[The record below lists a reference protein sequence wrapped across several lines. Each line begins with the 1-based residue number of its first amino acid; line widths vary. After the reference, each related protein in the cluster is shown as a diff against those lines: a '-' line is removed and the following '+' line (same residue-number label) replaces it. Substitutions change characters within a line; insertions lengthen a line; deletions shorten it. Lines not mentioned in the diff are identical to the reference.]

1 MAALIKFR
9 SQFVKIV
16 FFIAEF
22 IMKFFFV
29 FYTTISTRNIIILFS
44 HKRST
49 RAYAQIVTYDS
60 CLGQES
66 SAMYL

>member
-22 IMKFFFV
+22 IIKFFFV
-29 FYTTISTRNIIILFS
+29 LYTTISTRNIILFS
-44 HKRST
+44 HKRNT
-49 RAYAQIVTYDS
+49 RACAQIVTDDS
-60 CLGQES
+60 CLGQEC
-66 SAMYL
+66 SAMYP